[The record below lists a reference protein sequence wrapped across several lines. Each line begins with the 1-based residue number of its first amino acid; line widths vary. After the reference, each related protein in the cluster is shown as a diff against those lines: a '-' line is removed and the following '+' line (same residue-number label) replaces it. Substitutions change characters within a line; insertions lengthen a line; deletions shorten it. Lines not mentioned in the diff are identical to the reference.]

1 MQNNIVAP
9 IAFSIAFIS
18 YKLGQVAT
26 QALVVS
32 MINISKDIRNSFVS
46 K

>member
-18 YKLGQVAT
+18 YKFNRAGGDT
-26 QALVVS
+26 G
-32 MINISKDIRNSFVS
+32 ISRQHDQHQQRYQN
-46 K
+46 

>member
-32 MINISKDIRNSFVS
+32 MINIKISAKISELNL
-46 K
+46 

>member
-9 IAFSIAFIS
+9 IAYSIPFIS
-18 YKLGQVAT
+18 YKLGPVAT

-32 MINISKDIRNSFVS
+32 MINISKVVRTKFVS